1 MKKTLSLCVV
11 SLLILSSLVAGG
23 KKETPAPDT
32 VAPQNAPV
40 VVVVMEEPK
49 KEMFPYSV
57 VTKESVSSLSDLY
70 KDGYK
75 AEIAVSESVK
85 SALLASFPE
94 FERNIV
100 VVASDKDA
108 EIAVKENSFL
118 VAILPASYKTE
129 LPVLSFEL

>member
-11 SLLILSSLVAGG
+11 SLLILSSLAAGG
-23 KKETPAPDT
+23 KKETPAPDS
-32 VAPQNAPV
+32 VAPQSAPAAIV
-40 VVVVMEEPK
+40 KEEPK

-57 VTKESVSSLSDLY
+57 VTKESVSSLSNLY
-70 KDGYK
+70 KDEYK
-75 AEIAVSESVK
+75 AEIVVSETLK
-85 SALLASFPE
+85 GALLASFPE

-108 EIAVKENSFL
+108 ENAVKENSFL
-118 VAILPASYKTE
+118 VAILPAGYKTE

>member
-11 SLLILSSLVAGG
+11 SLLILSSLMAGG

-32 VAPQNAPV
+32 AVPQSAPV
-40 VVVVMEEPK
+40 VAVKEEPK

-57 VTKESVSSLSDLY
+57 ATKESVSSLAELY
-70 KDGYK
+70 GDEYK
-75 AEIAVSESVK
+75 AEIAVSESLK
-85 SALLASFPE
+85 DALLAAFPE

-108 EIAVKENSFL
+108 ELAVEEKSFL
-118 VAILPASYKTE
+118 AAILPAGYKTE

>member
-11 SLLILSSLVAGG
+11 SLLILSSLIAGG

-32 VAPQNAPV
+32 VVPQSAPV
-40 VVVVMEEPK
+40 VVKEEPK

-57 VTKESVSSLSDLY
+57 ATKESVSSLADLY
-70 KDGYK
+70 KDEYK

-85 SALLASFPE
+85 GALLASFPE

-108 EIAVKENSFL
+108 ENAVKEKSFL
-118 VAILPASYKTE
+118 VAILPAAYKTE